1 MEEKAMRSGMK
12 CTLSAA
18 DVKAEAMGWIGQHLQ
33 FTDYKRKC
41 SAGVMLS
48 VLLFAAARMKSIHDA
63 CKRLAGV
70 PSDETV
76 RQALLATLPPQTQL
90 EARINAALGD
100 RLPKR
105 FFKSKRGQRIA
116 IDFTL
121 IPYHGQPAR
130 QEREIRRG
138 QPKHG
143 TTHFHAYATAYVAQ
157 HGQRYTLAMTSVLG
171 DEDVKTVVQRLVQQV
186 RALGV
191 KIRFLLVDKEFFNV
205 EVVRYL
211 QAARLPFVMPAFARG
226 RKPRVPR
233 PGSLHEF
240 ALRKRGGW
248 ARYSWTNTH
257 GRRATVSIAIVC
269 RNYRGQRGRHG
280 RRTQLYAYWGLN
292 PGSLR
297 WMHETY
303 RKRFGIESSYRQ
315 LNECRIRTS
324 TRKPRLRLLYVGIAL
339 ILRNVWVWCHLNWL
353 AIRRGPGIF
362 LRNDL
367 LRLRE
372 MTLWLEYLLATEFQL
387 VLTKIIPTDDDPS
400 P

>member
-1 MEEKAMRSGMK
+1 MRSGMK
-12 CTLSAA
+12 CTLSAG
-18 DVKAEAMGWIGQHLQ
+18 DVKAEATGWIQQHLQ
-33 FTDYKRKC
+33 FTDYQRKC
-41 SAGVMLS
+41 SAGVILS

-63 CKRLAGV
+63 CGRLRGV

-76 RQALLATLPPQTQL
+76 RKAVWASLPAPAVLQS
-90 EARINAALGD
+90 RINAALGD
-100 RLPKR
+100 RLPKA
-105 FFKSKRGQRIA
+105 FFKSKRGWRIA

-130 QEREIRRG
+130 EEWEIRRG

-143 TTHFHAYATAYVAQ
+143 TTHFHAYATAYVVQ
-157 HGQRYTLAMTSVLG
+157 HGQRYTLAMTSVFG

-186 RALGV
+186 RTLGV
-191 KIRFLLVDKEFFNV
+191 KIRFLLLDKEFFNV
-205 EVVRYL
+205 QVIRYL

-226 RKPRVPR
+226 RKPQVPK

-240 ALRKRGGW
+240 AARKRGGW
-248 ARYSWTNTH
+248 GRYSWTNKH
-257 GRRATVSIAIVC
+257 GRRATVNIAVVC

-280 RRTQLYAYWGLN
+280 RRTLLYAYWAVH
-292 PGSLR
+292 PGSLP
-297 WMHETY
+297 WVHQTY

-315 LNECRIRTS
+315 LNECRMRTS
-324 TRKPRLRLLYVGIAL
+324 SRQPILRLLFVGLAL

-353 AIRRGPGIF
+353 AIRRGRGIL
-362 LRNDL
+362 LRHEL

-372 MTLWLEYLLATEFQL
+372 MTLWLEHLIAIEFGL
-387 VLTKIIPTDDDPS
+387 VLSKTIPTDDDPS